1 MSKNPLVYLNI
12 SLIVLVL
19 WLLLKPQPAP
29 VSSIDNQAAEQLPS
43 MAEINQ
49 LKQRIAALEQDLNLA
64 IAERINLEQSL
75 QTTVA
80 VASTEPTARADSDSF
95 DQMTIID
102 PVAPITIDAEQ
113 VSVEEQLS
121 AAGMP
126 TETIQAMQ
134 QSIDQSRLQMLQL
147 RDRASREGWDDSDEY
162 RDQMRDLRNPYRG
175 LRDEFGDEA
184 FDQFLFASGI
194 PNRVQVEE
202 VYSGSAADDA
212 GLVPGDIIV
221 SYAETTIYSMTTLRD
236 STLEGFAGENIL
248 LEVNRDGQPITI
260 NVPRGPLGISM
271 SSTVIRPDSMQ

>member
-1 MSKNPLVYLNI
+1 MVYLNI

-19 WLLLKPQPAP
+19 WLVLKPQPAP
-29 VSSIDNQAAEQLPS
+29 ISDTDNLAAEQS
-43 MAEINQ
+43 SSTAEINQ

-64 IAERINLEQSL
+64 IAERINLEQRI
-75 QTTVA
+75 QTTFP
-80 VASTEPTARADSDSF
+80 VASPEPTASAEPDLLV
-95 DQMTIID
+95 QTTIID
-102 PVAPITIDAEQ
+102 PVAPITIDEEQQ

-134 QSIDQSRLQMLQL
+134 QSIDRSRLQMLQL

-271 SSTVIRPDSMQ
+271 SSTVIKPDSM